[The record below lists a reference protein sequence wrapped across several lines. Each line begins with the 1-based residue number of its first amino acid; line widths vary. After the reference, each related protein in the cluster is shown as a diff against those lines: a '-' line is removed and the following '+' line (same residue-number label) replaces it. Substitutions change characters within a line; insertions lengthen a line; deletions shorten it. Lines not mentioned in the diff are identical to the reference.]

1 MTRGLLLTAVA
12 VTALIAPKGA
22 LADPSAGVPVAPEE
36 PAAASTAQEPLRGGV
51 PETLPVAGPVRL
63 TLQDAIARGLQHN
76 LAAVLAAAGLRGAR
90 GARLDALAGVLP
102 SLSAGLSASRQKI
115 SLEEFGFP
123 VAPGESPLIGPFEV
137 VRGQLNLTETIGWG
151 AIEHARAGGE
161 RLSAARESQ
170 QDVRERV
177 VTAVAGLYLQA
188 VTSATRVA
196 AARAQLATAQ
206 TLATRAED
214 MNRAGTVAGIEVLR
228 ANVQLAAQKQR
239 LIQAQNEEARR
250 RLSLSRAIG
259 LPLDRELELV
269 DRAPYLELEALGLD
283 EAVEQALLT
292 RADLKAAEASLRAAE
307 HEGRAAFGAALP
319 SLHLGAELAG
329 VGPRPS
335 EAKRVYA
342 LVARVSVPIFEGGR
356 AQAQVAQAHAALD
369 QQRARVADLRARIEY
384 EVRAARLDLEASA
397 QQVVVARDARELA
410 ERQVEQ
416 AEDRF
421 AGGVASNIEVVE
433 AQQALAEATESYI
446 SGLTAHNLSKLALAR
461 ALGVAEAEAA
471 HFLGEGR

>member
-1 MTRGLLLTAVA
+1 VTRGLLLTAA
-12 VTALIAPKGA
+12 ALTTLLAPCGA
-22 LADPSAGVPVAPEE
+22 LAARAAE
-36 PAAASTAQEPLRGGV
+36 PPTASMVQEALRGGV
-51 PETLPVAGPVRL
+51 PEALPAAGPVRL

-76 LAAVLAAAGLRGAR
+76 LAAVLADAGLRGAR
-90 GARLDALAGVLP
+90 GARLEALAGVLP
-102 SLSAGLSASRQKI
+102 SLSAGLSASRQII

-137 VRGQLNLTETIGWG
+137 VRGQLDLTETIGWG
-151 AIEHARAGGE
+151 AIEHARAGGD

-170 QDVRERV
+170 RDVRELV
-177 VTAVAGLYLQA
+177 VTAVAGLYLRA
-188 VTSATRVA
+188 VTSGTRVE

-206 TLATRAED
+206 ALATRAED
-214 MNRAGTVAGIEVLR
+214 MSRAGTVAGIEVLR

-239 LIQAQNEEARR
+239 LIQAENDEARH

-269 DRAPYLELEALGLD
+269 DRAPYLGIEALGVD
-283 EAVEQALLT
+283 EAVDQALRT

-307 HEGRAAFGAALP
+307 HEGRAAFGEALP

-329 VGPRPS
+329 VGPRAS

-342 LVARVSVPIFEGGR
+342 LVARVSVPLFEGGR
-356 AQAQVAQAHAALD
+356 AQAQIAQARAALD
-369 QQRARVADLRARIEY
+369 RQRARVADLRARIEY
-384 EVRAARLDLEASA
+384 EVRTARLDLEASA
-397 QQVVVARDARELA
+397 QQVVVAREARDLA
-410 ERQVEQ
+410 ERQVQQ

-421 AGGVASNIEVVE
+421 AAGVASNIEVVE
-433 AQQALAEATESYI
+433 AQQALAEATESYL
-446 SGLTAHNLSKLALAR
+446 SGSMAHNLSKLALAR

-471 HFLGEGR
+471 HFLSGEK